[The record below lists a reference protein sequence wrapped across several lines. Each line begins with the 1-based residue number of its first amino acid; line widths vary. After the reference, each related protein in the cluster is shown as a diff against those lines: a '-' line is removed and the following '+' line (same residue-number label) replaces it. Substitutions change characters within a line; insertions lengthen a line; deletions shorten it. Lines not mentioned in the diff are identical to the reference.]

1 MRSGCTSPE
10 GAITIMM
17 HDPIELFLA
26 PFVLFVYRP
35 WLAVLPTAVF
45 AIAGLIPFMARRR
58 EEYGVAALLL
68 ACGGAWAAYA
78 LYEWRMSL
86 WSQTVIAPIRIDM
99 FVVAPVLYLV
109 TAVGLWG
116 VSTLGRFRVKARSTK
131 ERSSP

>member
-1 MRSGCTSPE
+1 M
-10 GAITIMM
+10 I
-17 HDPIELFLA
+17 HDPPDVFFA
-26 PFVLFVYRP
+26 PFVVFVDHP
-35 WLAVLPTAVF
+35 GLAVLPTAVF

-68 ACGGAWAAYA
+68 ACGGAWATYA
-78 LYEWRMSL
+78 FYEWRMSL

-116 VSTLGRFRVKARSTK
+116 VATLGRLRVKGRSTK